1 MQTDENGKRM
11 DSMSNTISE
20 GNYARYGVQ
29 VQADGMIFT
38 FEAEKEDECK
48 IIFYGKNQEIT
59 ETVDVP
65 AKYCRGAIRSVCIK
79 GKSVKHLRYNYEIN
93 GEVLTDPY
101 ANRIIGRE
109 KWADKN
115 RENCSYQI
123 CGGYSSPEFDWQED
137 AAPEV
142 PRQQMVMYKLHVR
155 GFSMDAGVRGRTKGT
170 FAAVRE
176 RIPYLKQMGIT
187 TVEFMPIYEFE
198 EFEIQEQE
206 KLPEYL
212 DWQIEE
218 TDRIKPER
226 ETVSDKLNF
235 WGYVKGN
242 YFAVKASYASTPD
255 ASREWKELV
264 HELHANGME
273 CVMEMFFAE
282 GQNQNVIL
290 DALRYWVREYHVDG
304 FHLLGDRL
312 PITAIAQ
319 DAWLRRTKIFYTAF
333 DSMLLETPCRYP
345 HLFAY
350 NDEYLY
356 PVRGMLN
363 HMNGNLE
370 AFACQQRKQHMTQG
384 FVNYIADNNGFSL
397 MDIFSYAEKHN
408 QENGEGNSD
417 GANWNLSSNYGA
429 EGKTTKKYINAIRER
444 QLCNALAIL
453 MLGQGVPLLFSGDEC
468 GNSQNGNNNAY
479 CQDNHIG
486 WVNWKKCE
494 KYAWLTSFV
503 GRMAEFRRNHPAIAS
518 EQPKRLSDFQR
529 KGFPDLS
536 YHGENAWIQAL
547 SENRQSVGMMYC
559 GAYEKCE
566 DGSEDDMIYMG
577 YNFHTGP
584 DRLALP
590 KLSGKKHWYLC
601 MDTARGREP
610 FLVQEELQEE
620 HQITM
625 KGQSVVILIGR

>member
-1 MQTDENGKRM
+1 
-11 DSMSNTISE
+11 MSNTISE
-20 GNYARYGVQ
+20 GNYACYGVQ
-29 VQADGMIFT
+29 VQTDGIIFT

-59 ETVDVP
+59 ETVEVP
-65 AKYCRGAIRSVCIK
+65 AKYCRGAIRSICIK

-93 GEVLTDPY
+93 GKIITDPY
-101 ANRIIGRE
+101 ANRIAGRE
-109 KWADKN
+109 KWADKS
-115 RENCSYQI
+115 RENCGYQI
-123 CGGYSSPEFDWQED
+123 CGGYASSEFDWKED
-137 AAPEV
+137 TAPEV
-142 PRQQMVMYKLHVR
+142 SRQQMIMYKLHVR

-187 TVEFMPIYEFE
+187 TVEFMPVYEFE

-212 DWQIEE
+212 NWQIEE
-218 TDRIKPER
+218 TDRIKPEAK
-226 ETVSDKLNF
+226 TVSDKLNY

-242 YFAVKASYASTPD
+242 YFAVKSSYASTPD

-273 CVMEMFFAE
+273 CVMEMFFTE

-304 FHLLGDRL
+304 FHLLGDKL

-319 DAWLRRTKIFYTAF
+319 DAWLRRTKIFYKAF
-333 DSMLLETPCRYP
+333 DSMLLETPCSYP
-345 HLFAY
+345 HLFVY

-397 MDIFSYAEKHN
+397 LDIFSYAEKHN
-408 QENGEGNSD
+408 KENGEDNCDGN
-417 GANWNLSSNYGA
+417 NWNLSSNYGV
-429 EGKTTKKYINAIRER
+429 EGRTAKKHINMIRER
-444 QLCNALAIL
+444 QLCNAIAIL

-486 WVNWKKCE
+486 WVNWKKSG
-494 KYAWLTSFV
+494 KYAWLTNFI
-503 GRMAEFRRNHPAIAS
+503 GCMAEFRKMHPAISS
-518 EQPKRLSDFQR
+518 EHPKRLSDFQR

-536 YHGENAWIQAL
+536 YHGENAWISTL
-547 SENRQSVGMMYC
+547 SENRQAVGMMYC

-566 DGSEDDMIYMG
+566 DNSEDDMIYVG

-590 KLSGKKHWYLC
+590 KLSDKKHWYLC

-610 FLVQEELQEE
+610 FLVQEEPQEE

>member
-1 MQTDENGKRM
+1 
-11 DSMSNTISE
+11 MSNTISE
-20 GNYARYGVQ
+20 GNYACYGVQ
-29 VQADGMIFT
+29 VQTDGIIFT

-59 ETVDVP
+59 EKVEVP

-79 GKSVKHLRYNYEIN
+79 GKSIKHLRYNYEIN
-93 GEVLTDPY
+93 GEVITDPY
-101 ANRIIGRE
+101 ANRIAGRE
-109 KWADKN
+109 KWADKS
-115 RENCSYQI
+115 RESCNYQI
-123 CGGYSSPEFDWQED
+123 CGGYSSSGFDWQED

-142 PRQQMVMYKLHVR
+142 PRLQMVMYKLHVR

-198 EFEIQEQE
+198 EFRIREQE

-212 DWQIEE
+212 NWQIEE
-218 TDRIKPER
+218 SDRIKPE
-226 ETVSDKLNF
+226 EKTVSDKLNY

-242 YFAVKASYASTPD
+242 YFAVKSSYASTPD

-264 HELHANGME
+264 RELHANGME

-304 FHLLGDRL
+304 FHLLGDKL

-319 DAWLRRTKIFYTAF
+319 DAWLRRTKIFYTVF
-333 DSMLLETPCRYP
+333 DSMLFETPCSYP
-345 HLFAY
+345 HLFVY

-370 AFACQQRKQHMTQG
+370 AFACQQRKQHMTLG

-408 QENGEGNSD
+408 QENGEENSD
-417 GANWNLSSNYGA
+417 GNNWNLSSNYGV
-429 EGKTTKKYINAIRER
+429 EGKSTKKYINAIRER
-444 QLCNALAIL
+444 QLCNAAAIL

-468 GNSQNGNNNAY
+468 GNSQDGNNNAY

-494 KYAWLTSFV
+494 KYAWLTSFI
-503 GRMAEFRRNHPAIAS
+503 GRMSEFRRMHPAIAS
-518 EQPKRLSDFQR
+518 EHSKRLSDFQR

-547 SENRQSVGMMYC
+547 SENRQAVGMMYC

-566 DGSEDDMIYMG
+566 DGSEDDMIYVG

-590 KLSGKKHWYLC
+590 KLPDKKHWYLC

-620 HQITM
+620 HRITM